1 MKKCSKCKNEKE
13 LIHFCKNNRYKDGL
27 HDTCKQCRKE
37 YNQQNKNKIKI
48 YEQKWRQNNPK
59 YQKQWREDH
68 PEKYKELYVKSNAKK
83 TKNQIALDNKQ
94 SLPLKKRWAKDNY
107 KNNPN
112 FKLSQ
117 LLRIRLIDALKEKAN
132 KIEPT
137 LSLLGCNIDECRH
150 HLESQFK
157 PEMNWSNHGEIWEID
172 HIKPCSSF
180 DLTDIEQQKQCFHY
194 TNLQPLFKT
203 SELAKSLGYIDEVG
217 NRNKT
222 NKII

>member
-1 MKKCSKCKNEKE
+1 MKKCSKCKIEKE
-13 LIHFCKNNRYKDGL
+13 SNYFCKNNRYKDGL

-48 YEQKWRQNNPK
+48 YEQKWRKSNPD
-59 YQKQWREDH
+59 YQKQWREDN
-68 PEKYKELYVKSNAKK
+68 PEKYKELYIKSNTRK
-83 TKNQIALDNKQ
+83 TKEQITLDNKQ
-94 SLPLKKRWAKDNY
+94 TLSLKKRWAKDNY

-117 LLRIRLIDALKEKAN
+117 LLRIRLIDALKEKTN
-132 KIEPT
+132 KTEPT
-137 LSLLGCNIDECRH
+137 LSLLGCSIEECKYY
-150 HLESQFK
+150 LESQFK
-157 PEMNWSNHGEIWEID
+157 PEMNWDNHGKVWEID

-180 DLTDIEQQKQCFHY
+180 NLTDIEQQKQCFHY

-203 SELAKSLGYIDEVG
+203 SELAKSLGYIDEIG
-217 NRNKT
+217 NRNKI